1 MKHTNWV
8 ALVYLYLTI
17 GQLYYGDW
25 LCLRIFTGEALF
37 QKRQQSIYILKNEK
51 NPTILV
57 DVLYYIEPVLLGPQ
71 SYLVL
76 SMNVINTEYGW

>member
-37 QKRQQSIYILKNEK
+37 QKLQQSIYILKNEK
-51 NPTILV
+51 T
-57 DVLYYIEPVLLGPQ
+57 PQ
-71 SYLVL
+71 SLLMCCITSNPFY
-76 SMNVINTEYGW
+76 SDPKVI